1 MKKVWKFKRYLLL
14 SLCLGGFS
22 FAFAP
27 ISAASVLDYQDLI
40 LEGQSLTFNEKYAEA
55 REKFQSLLE
64 KEPEHPAG
72 YFYLAMVYQARM
84 KDLESDLYEKE
95 FLQNLKKV
103 IELTK
108 PKEENKTADK
118 WELLFLG
125 NAYGSLGYFQ
135 AKKGGWFSGF
145 KSAKKAKGVLEKAV
159 KQDST
164 FWEAYFGLGS
174 YHYWKSVATKFI
186 NWLPFIG
193 DHRKKGIQQL
203 QLASEKAVFFQEPAK
218 LGLMWIYYR
227 EKKYPEALGLALT
240 LQQKYPESKVPVWA
254 KAFIYYEKYDWKNC
268 LLALDELEEKLLQ
281 TQKDNYYN
289 FIEVNFLKANC
300 HYNLGHKKICLKICQ
315 EILDYPLDKKTSER
329 QKEKLLK
336 TKKLR
341 EKCVK

>member
-1 MKKVWKFKRYLLL
+1 MREVRKFKKHLLL
-14 SLCLGGFS
+14 SLYLCGFG
-22 FAFAP
+22 FAP
-27 ISAASVLDYQDLI
+27 MTYASILDYQDLI

-55 REKFQSLLE
+55 QEKFKSLIGN
-64 KEPEHPAG
+64 EPESPAG

-95 FLQNLKKV
+95 FRQNLNKV

-108 PKEENKTADK
+108 PKEEKKTADK

-125 NAYGSLGYFQ
+125 NAYGSLAYFQ
-135 AKKGGWFSGF
+135 TKRGSWFSGF
-145 KSAKKAKGVLEKAV
+145 KLAKKAKGALEKALE
-159 KQDST
+159 QDSL
-164 FWEAYFGLGS
+164 FYEACFGLGS

-193 DHRKKGIQQL
+193 DHRQKGIQQL

-218 LGLMWIYYR
+218 MGLMWIYYR
-227 EKKYPEALGLALT
+227 EKSYPLALELAST
-240 LQQKYPESKVPVWA
+240 LQEKYPESKVPLWA
-254 KAFIYYEKYDWKNC
+254 KAFIYYEKYDWKSC
-268 LLALDELEEKLLQ
+268 LLALDELEERLLR

-300 HYNLGHKKICLKICQ
+300 HYNLGHKKICLKICE
-315 EILDYPLDKKTSER
+315 EILNYPLDKKTAER
-329 QKEKLLK
+329 QKEKISK

-341 EKCVK
+341 EKCLK